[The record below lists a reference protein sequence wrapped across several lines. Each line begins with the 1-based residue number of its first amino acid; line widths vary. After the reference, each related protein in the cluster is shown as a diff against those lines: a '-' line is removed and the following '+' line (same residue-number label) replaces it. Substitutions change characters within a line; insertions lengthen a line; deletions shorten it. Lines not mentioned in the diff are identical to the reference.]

1 MSPNNI
7 AISDLEVGMKV
18 LFHNSTEDVHN
29 WRGWANDEFMPT
41 HLGRVNTIRKIDRL
55 LDIFFIEEDMGDIGT
70 GGDGWFWRAPVI
82 KEIVYD
88 DDFDE
93 GGFDLT
99 LLLR

>member
-1 MSPNNI
+1 MSSNNI

-18 LFHNSTEDVHN
+18 LFHSSAEDVHD
-29 WRGWANDEFMPT
+29 WYRFANLNSMPT
-41 HLGRVNTIRKIDRL
+41 YLGKVNTIRKIDYARNR
-55 LDIFFIEEDMGDIGT
+55 FHIEEDMNDSYAAGS
-70 GGDGWFWRAPVI
+70 GWVWRTSVI
-82 KEIVYD
+82 KEIID